1 MVKALVNLQIYRSKA
16 SLFSG
21 KDSVITVRDLLK
33 WAGRVNANSQ
43 LGTHMD
49 QQAIALEGFLVLG
62 ERSREPK
69 DKSFIRQTIE
79 RIFRTPVEIEAF
91 YE

>member
-33 WAGRVNANSQ
+33 WADRVSRVNKT
-43 LGTHMD
+43 LTVPE
-49 QQAIALEGFLVLG
+49 IAMEGFLLFA
-62 ERSREPK
+62 ERARNPE
-69 DKSFIRQTIE
+69 DRLFIKTCLE
-79 RIFRTPVEIEAF
+79 
-91 YE
+91 